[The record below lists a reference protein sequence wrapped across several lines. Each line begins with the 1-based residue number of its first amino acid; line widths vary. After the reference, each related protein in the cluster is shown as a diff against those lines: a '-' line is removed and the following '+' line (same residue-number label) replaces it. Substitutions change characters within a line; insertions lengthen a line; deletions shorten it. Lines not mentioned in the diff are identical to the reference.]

1 MVSELFFY
9 QLALIALLW
18 LCCMLHW
25 VWPSD
30 HPTVPAPRP
39 PPTPPRR
46 TRAASRPPF
55 ASLTTR
61 PHCDA
66 WVHASAPAHT
76 PLQPHLRASNR
87 ASSDAVCAP
96 RHDARTPPS
105 DRHRAPVLP

>member
-1 MVSELFFY
+1 MVSELFFS

-76 PLQPHLRASNR
+76 PLQPHSR
-87 ASSDAVCAP
+87 ASSMTRGRRRQIDTA
-96 RHDARTPPS
+96 HQFGPS
-105 DRHRAPVLP
+105 NVRLNFCT